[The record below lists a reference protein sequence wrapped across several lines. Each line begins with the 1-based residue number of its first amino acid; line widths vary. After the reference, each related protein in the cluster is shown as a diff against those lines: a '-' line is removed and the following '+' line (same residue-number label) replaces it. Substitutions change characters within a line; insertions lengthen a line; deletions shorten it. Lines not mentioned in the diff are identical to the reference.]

1 MNITNSYV
9 RAIRGPILLI
19 TLGVLMLVD
28 HAGSYSFWRTW
39 PVLLVVLGVMSLL
52 ERVFAR
58 PTSYPPA
65 GGDFR

>member
-1 MNITNSYV
+1 MNTINSYV

-52 ERVFAR
+52 ERVFYR
-58 PTSYPPA
+58 PAASPPA
-65 GGDFR
+65 GGDYR